1 MDEDKSTML
10 DRLYSPPSS
19 YAMPGTDLG
28 YDARQS
34 VCPPFLLRDARKP
47 VSWCGK
53 RAIDLGYDARNAT
66 CAPYLATH
74 LLQSY
79 AKSGTKL
86 GYAANRHTRLDPG
99 RWLKKRFFDE
109 AGPHMVLR
117 ARYEIS
123 GTNIS

>member
-1 MDEDKSTML
+1 MIL
-10 DRLYSPPSS
+10 DNLYVLAILLSS
-19 YAMPGTDLG
+19 YGMCGIDLG
-28 YDARQS
+28 Y
-34 VCPPFLLRDARKP
+34 DARKP